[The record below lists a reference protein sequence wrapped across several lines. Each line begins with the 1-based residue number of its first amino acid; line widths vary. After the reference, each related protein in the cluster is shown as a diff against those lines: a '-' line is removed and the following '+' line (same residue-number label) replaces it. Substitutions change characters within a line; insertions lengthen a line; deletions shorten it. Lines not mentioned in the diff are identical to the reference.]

1 MQQQQVSEDMTVL
14 ERKVFSR
21 IKAIIANEDQVIGR
35 RGILIPLKKAIIAD
49 GDIQNVID
57 IVASDPA
64 LAAHLLWR
72 TNNAN
77 DKARTLKEA
86 LVRLGQVN
94 IYRYS
99 FTFYL
104 KEQFDELPQP
114 YKKLVKGYWALTES
128 IAEEALVLLHESN
141 NPDIDAD
148 ELQTLALFSV
158 FGQIIAL
165 TAFAYLENTLEK
177 PIPPR
182 IVKNL
187 IDSEQRQFTMDA
199 FKSMDL
205 DEELQKEFL
214 IAHNVISGNHAG
226 SAGLLLRSVLTK
238 RNIFF
243 PET

>member
-1 MQQQQVSEDMTVL
+1 MTNL
-14 ERKVFSR
+14 EPKVFSQV
-21 IKAIIANEDQVIGR
+21 KAIIANEEQVIGR

-64 LAAHLLWR
+64 LAAHLIWR

-77 DKARTLKEA
+77 ANRKPKALKTLKEA
-86 LVRLGQVN
+86 LIRLGQVN

-114 YKKLVKGYWALTES
+114 YQKLVKGYWSLTES
-128 IAEEALVLLHESN
+128 IAEEALVLLHDIA
-141 NPDIDAD
+141 NPAIDAD

-165 TAFAYLENTLEK
+165 TAFAYLEKSLEQ
-177 PIPPR
+177 PISLQV
-182 IVKNL
+182 VKKL
-187 IDSEQRQFTMDA
+187 IDSEQKQFTLDA
-199 FKSMDL
+199 FKAMEL
-205 DEELQKEFL
+205 DDELQKEFL
-214 IAHNVISGNHAG
+214 IAHNVFESNDAE
-226 SAGLLLRSVLTK
+226 SVGLLLRTVLSR
-238 RNIFF
+238 RNVMIN
-243 PET
+243 P